1 MTFKEQMAGHL
12 CKRLESLMPV
22 DKPWCN
28 ILGRGFVILEDH
40 MGTDLDI
47 INAARKSF
55 NDESLEFTDKDGKL
69 LKYLFENKHT
79 SPFEMV
85 EFKFTVRAPIFVAN
99 QWMRHRTWSFN
110 EVSRR
115 YTSDDIDFWMPDGD
129 STFTNKRG
137 VRKQSKSNKQSSV
150 PIDVTK
156 ELDTNELKCLM
167 VGWHHFMSA
176 YEVAED
182 CYRKMIAMGM
192 CREQARAVLPVGL
205 MTDFVAK
212 VDLHNLLHFLRLR
225 LHPHAQVEIQD
236 YALAILEMIE
246 PIVPETIKLFR
257 KSLDFEI
264 EV

>member
-12 CKRLESLMPV
+12 SKHLVSLMPA

-115 YTSDDIDFWMPDGD
+115 YTSDDIDFWMPSGLRD
-129 STFTNKRG
+129 NPKRG
-137 VRKQSKSNKQSSV
+137 IRKQSKDNKQSSI
-150 PIDVTK
+150 PLGAIAD
-156 ELDTNELKCLM
+156 EEELKLYFW
-167 VGWHHFMSA
+167 GWGHFMRA
-176 YEVAED
+176 YEEAEKH
-182 CYRKMIAMGM
+182 YRVMIEMGM

-225 LHPHAQVEIQD
+225 LHPHAQIEIQD

-257 KSLDFEI
+257 KSLDFGI